1 METYYA
7 TLDAGLLSHLPR
19 EEGKVFPRGRVLIR
33 QGDPAPAF
41 YIVLTGQVQ
50 LLQTRLEDTAVRR
63 TVLATLGP
71 GGVFGELAAFTGE
84 PSPVT
89 AIAAEDCTV
98 LALDPETAA
107 ALFRTAPQLAVA
119 LIRTLCQRLRALSE
133 RRPESPSV
141 PAPVASR
148 PPAAPAA
155 PAAGERPQPAASP
168 SYRTDLFWPKSLH
181 CPLCQTA
188 FTMLLPRPNA
198 VRVER
203 RESDFHEVTR
213 GVNPLYYQIAVCPQ
227 CLYAAYLDDFA
238 TLAREE
244 ADALRRSEPQRR
256 ALAGRLPFTGER
268 DVVQATRSF
277 ELAIQCYQQRQ
288 TRPPRLGGLYHRLAW
303 LAREQ
308 GDVVAERTWP
318 AQALAHYQQVYLTE
332 RLDDETTELTLQYLI
347 GELHLRLGQ
356 VAEAR
361 RWFSDLLR
369 HPALAKKPYLAT
381 MVRDRWEGLR
391 AGEIPAASRSEA

>member
-148 PPAAPAA
+148 PPPPRRRPANARSRRPRRRTAPTSS
-155 PAAGERPQPAASP
+155 GRSRSTVP
-168 SYRTDLFWPKSLH
+168 S
-181 CPLCQTA
+181 
-188 FTMLLPRPNA
+188 
-198 VRVER
+198 
-203 RESDFHEVTR
+203 
-213 GVNPLYYQIAVCPQ
+213 
-227 CLYAAYLDDFA
+227 
-238 TLAREE
+238 AR
-244 ADALRRSEPQRR
+244 RRSPCFFPGPTRCGWSAAR
-256 ALAGRLPFTGER
+256 AIS
-268 DVVQATRSF
+268 TR
-277 ELAIQCYQQRQ
+277 
-288 TRPPRLGGLYHRLAW
+288 
-303 LAREQ
+303 
-308 GDVVAERTWP
+308 
-318 AQALAHYQQVYLTE
+318 
-332 RLDDETTELTLQYLI
+332 
-347 GELHLRLGQ
+347 
-356 VAEAR
+356 
-361 RWFSDLLR
+361 
-369 HPALAKKPYLAT
+369 
-381 MVRDRWEGLR
+381 
-391 AGEIPAASRSEA
+391 